1 MYLPHITEQA
11 VFGEVTYQISDQ
23 LSITAGG
30 RWFDNTFEFE
40 IPVFEGLLIGD
51 PAPSPLL
58 EETSSSFTPK
68 VSVSYFA
75 SDDVHFYATA
85 AEGFRVG
92 QINFGAT
99 PTNGVPI
106 SFEPDTLWNYE
117 VGMKSIWQQGRVKLN
132 VAAFY
137 IDWTDIQLRRSII
150 LAGNTIVFTANAGD
164 AVSKGV
170 EVEATYIPTD
180 QLELGT
186 SFTYNKATLE
196 SVLDGVTLIPGSTL
210 PGTPEFS
217 MSNYIQYATDD
228 LPNNLAGYIRLSHQ
242 HVGEMVSDIENA
254 DNLYSD
260 TYNAFNL
267 RAGVMIDNY
276 EVALYADNLLNS
288 DAVTSRY
295 KLDADA
301 RTTFRAFRLR
311 PRTIGLTFRVDF

>member
-1 MYLPHITEQA
+1 M
-11 VFGEVTYQISDQ
+11 
-23 LSITAGG
+23 
-30 RWFDNTFEFE
+30 
-40 IPVFEGLLIGD
+40 
-51 PAPSPLL
+51 
-58 EETSSSFTPK
+58 
-68 VSVSYFA
+68 SYFT
-75 SDDVHFYATA
+75 SDDVHLYVTA

-99 PTNGVPI
+99 PTNGIPV
-106 SFEPDTLWNYE
+106 SFEPDSLWNYE
-117 VGMKSIWQQGRVKLN
+117 VGMKSIWQEGRLKLN

-137 IDWTDIQLRRSII
+137 IDWTDIQLRRSV
-150 LAGNTIVFTANAGD
+150 LQEGNSLVFTANAGD

-170 EVEATYIPTD
+170 EVESIYLPTD
-180 QLELGT
+180 HLELGT

-196 SVLDGVTLIPGSTL
+196 SVLDGVALTPGSTL

-217 MSNYIQYATDD
+217 MSNYIQYATDE
-228 LPNNLAGYIRLSHQ
+228 LPNNLAGYLRLTHL

-267 RAGVMIDNY
+267 RAGIMIDNY
-276 EVALYADNLLNS
+276 EVALYADNLLNN

-311 PRTIGLTFRVDF
+311 PRTLGLTFRIDF